1 MNMVNIIARKRDGFA
16 LTRRELSFFAEG
28 AADGSIPDYQL
39 AAMLMAI
46 YLNGLDDEETAMLTE
61 AMAAAG
67 DSFDLSG
74 IDGVKV
80 DKHSTGGVADTT
92 TLILAPL
99 VASLGV
105 PVIKMSGAGLG
116 FSGGT
121 LDKLSSIPG
130 FRMDLDME
138 TALRYTKERGIAL
151 MGQTGDIAPADKRLY
166 ALRDVTAT
174 VESLPLIAASIMSKK
189 LAAGADAI
197 VLDVKCGSGAFMK
210 TEADALK
217 LARLMIAAGRRAGR
231 RMCAVITGMDEPLGS
246 NIGNSLEVIE
256 AAETLKGRVK
266 GELLEVSLTLGAH
279 MLRLAGRAANEGE
292 GRALLEKALA
302 DGDGIK
308 KFKEL
313 VKGQGGNPEALE
325 DYSLLPQA
333 AHRLCVKAEKSG
345 YIYSMDTAAI
355 GAAGVETGAGRHK
368 KEDIIDY
375 GAGIIMKKRL
385 GDCVRVGDEVAEIH
399 SGDASKGRA
408 AAKML
413 LDAIEISADRPVKRS
428 AVREVLE

>member
-16 LTRRELSFFAEG
+16 LTRRELGYFAEG

-74 IDGVKV
+74 IDGIKV

-105 PVIKMSGAGLG
+105 TVIKMSGAGLG

-151 MGQTGDIAPADKRLY
+151 MGQTGDMAPADKRLY

-210 TEADALK
+210 AEADARK
-217 LARLMIAAGRRAGR
+217 LARLMISAGRRAGR

-256 AAETLKGRVK
+256 AAETLKGGVK

-279 MLRLAGRAANEGE
+279 MLRLAGRAADEGE

-333 AHRLCVKAEKSG
+333 AHRLSVKAEKSG

-385 GDCVRVGDEVAEIH
+385 GDSVRVGDEIAEVH

-413 LDAIEISADRPVKRS
+413 LDAIEISADRPVKMS

>member
-16 LTRRELSFFAEG
+16 LTRRELGCFAEG

-74 IDGVKV
+74 IDGIKV

-210 TEADALK
+210 TEADARK
-217 LARLMIAAGRRAGR
+217 LARLMISAGRRAGR

-279 MLRLAGRAANEGE
+279 MLRLAGRAADEGE

-333 AHRLCVKAEKSG
+333 ARRLSVKAEKGG

-385 GDCVRVGDEVAEIH
+385 GDSVRVGDEIAEVH

-413 LDAIEISADRPVKRS
+413 LDAIEISADRPVKMS